1 MAEMTLA
8 EKARAA
14 RKAAED
20 AAAAAK
26 GDGLKPKKS
35 LADRAKDIRKSQGIP
50 DLPPE
55 TTGELQD
62 VSTAKDVAAGL
73 GSGVVRGVVS
83 LPGVPGSLEE
93 LLKAGGYSSWKQ
105 LSALPET
112 EKAKLRGLEIL
123 GSPVGTMVD
132 QPPQKPTQMLPTVQD
147 VISATAG
154 VLPEAAKPALTYKPK
169 TAAGRIAQTTGEFT
183 GGALFPGRLTRNIIK
198 NIAPWTAIGAV
209 SGAGEE
215 LVPGAGGLLGIGLGV
230 PTAILQAR
238 RGKAAK
244 LLGATEAAGTESRA
258 LQASGKKVGVPLTA
272 AETIKDPRI
281 KSFAEQ
287 AAKQPA
293 AAERMRSFIEAREK
307 QIPAAIERGLLEVDQ
322 PIKSPLEVSRKAAE
336 SAQKAI
342 ESARGNRTEAATK
355 LYDVAKTQSVEPSA
369 IQQIVAK
376 AEELKVNRSPAVQKE
391 IDDYVKQLF
400 DKDGNPIT
408 NLGALDDIYAT
419 TRDAS
424 KIVVTDKTK
433 AGAIKAS
440 STIYKLNRELRAV
453 TNNASDELAAAR
465 NIFES
470 ETEKLKSLVGD
481 TGVDSI
487 SKSGSNPSA
496 VVSAISGSKA
506 RASTIESVANQLN
519 KQDKTVFP
527 KVARYYFE
535 EASSQAIRGEPAKGG
550 FRFERSVRG
559 SPLKK
564 QRFDAIIAGVA
575 KAKGKNVEN
584 SVKAANKLMDV
595 LEATGQAKGLLTPSG
610 AVSAPGTKFGGIIER
625 IISKFERATD
635 AKFYNKF
642 AEALVS
648 DDSIKELERLARTNA
663 SREKMAAFLNTLIQP
678 AIQTNGSLLAEQ

>member
-1 MAEMTLA
+1 MD
-8 EKARAA
+8 
-14 RKAAED
+14 D
-20 AAAAAK
+20 AATRF
-26 GDGLKPKKS
+26 LKKQKE
-35 LADRAKDIRKSQGIP
+35 AQK
-50 DLPPE
+50 LPATPSSNDSE
-55 TTGELQD
+55 TQD
-62 VSTAKDVAAGL
+62 VSVTGDVAKSG
-73 GSGVVRGVVS
+73 GSGLFKGIVGT
-83 LPGVPGSLEE
+83 LGVPGSIEQ
-93 LLKAGGYSSWKQ
+93 LLKQLAYSASKK
-105 LSALPET
+105 SYALPES
-112 EKAKLRGLEIL
+112 EKAQVRDLEIL
-123 GSPVGTMVD
+123 GSPVGAMVD
-132 QPPQKPTQMLPTVQD
+132 KPPVKPTQVLPTYSD
-147 VISATAG
+147 VISGAASM
-154 VLPEAAKPALTYKPK
+154 LPEQLKPALTYEPK
-169 TAAGRIAQTTGEFT
+169 TAPGRIAGLAGEFT
-183 GGALFPGRLTRNIIK
+183 GGALFPGSLTRSVLK
-198 NIAPWTAIGAV
+198 NVLPYTAVGATAGTIEEVAPGY
-209 SGAGEE
+209 GGPAGMA
-215 LVPGAGGLLGIGLGV
+215 LTVPVAL
-230 PTAILQAR
+230 AQAR
-238 RGKAAK
+238 RGKASQMLKAIDTAGSEAK
-244 LLGATEAAGTESRA
+244 S
-258 LQASGKKVGVPLTA
+258 LQAASRRAGVPLTA
-272 AETIKDPRI
+272 AETISDPKI
-281 KSFAEQ
+281 ASFAEE
-287 AAKQPA
+287 ASKQPV
-293 AAERMRSFIEAREK
+293 AAEIMRPFVEARADK
-307 QIPAAIERGLLEVDQ
+307 VPAAIKSGLLEVDQ
-322 PIKSPLEVSRKAAE
+322 PIKSPLEVSRKSAE
-336 SAQKAI
+336 AAQKAI
-342 ESARGNRTEAATK
+342 ESARGNRTEAVTK

-440 STIYKLNRELRAV
+440 STISKLNGELRTV

-465 NIFES
+465 NIFET

-481 TGVDSI
+481 SGIDSI

-550 FRFERSVRG
+550 FRFAKSVRG

-564 QRFDAIIAGVA
+564 ERFDAIIAGVA
-575 KAKGKNVEN
+575 KAKGKNVKN
-584 SVKAANKLMDV
+584 SVKAANKLMDI

-610 AVSAPGTKFGGIIER
+610 AVATPGTKFGGIIER

-642 AEALVS
+642 AEAMVS
-648 DDSIKELERLARTNA
+648 DDSINALERLARTDA
-663 SREKMAAFLNTLIQP
+663 TRDQYAAFLNTLIVS
-678 AIQTNGSLLAEQ
+678 TRDTKGGLLAGEQEQCYK

>member
-1 MAEMTLA
+1 MD
-8 EKARAA
+8 
-14 RKAAED
+14 D
-20 AAAAAK
+20 AATRF
-26 GDGLKPKKS
+26 LKKQKE
-35 LADRAKDIRKSQGIP
+35 AQK
-50 DLPPE
+50 LPATPSSNDSE
-55 TTGELQD
+55 TQD
-62 VSTAKDVAAGL
+62 VSVTGDVAKSG
-73 GSGVVRGVVS
+73 GSGLFKGIVGT
-83 LPGVPGSLEE
+83 LGVPGSIEQ
-93 LLKAGGYSSWKQ
+93 LLKQLAYSASKK
-105 LSALPET
+105 SYALPES
-112 EKAKLRGLEIL
+112 EKAQVRDLEIL
-123 GSPVGTMVD
+123 GSPVGAMVD
-132 QPPQKPTQMLPTVQD
+132 KPPVKPTQVLPTYSD
-147 VISATAG
+147 VISGAASM
-154 VLPEAAKPALTYKPK
+154 LPEQLKPALTYEPK
-169 TAAGRIAQTTGEFT
+169 TAPGRIAGLAGEFT
-183 GGALFPGRLTRNIIK
+183 GGALFPGSLTRSVLK
-198 NIAPWTAIGAV
+198 NVLPYTAVGATAGTIEEVAPGY
-209 SGAGEE
+209 GGPAGMA
-215 LVPGAGGLLGIGLGV
+215 LTVPVAL
-230 PTAILQAR
+230 AQAR
-238 RGKAAK
+238 RGKASQMLKAIDTAGSEAK
-244 LLGATEAAGTESRA
+244 S
-258 LQASGKKVGVPLTA
+258 LQAASRRAGVPLTA
-272 AETIKDPRI
+272 AETISDPKI
-281 KSFAEQ
+281 ASFAEE
-287 AAKQPA
+287 ASKQPV
-293 AAERMRSFIEAREK
+293 AAEIMRPFVEARADK
-307 QIPAAIERGLLEVDQ
+307 VPAAIKSGLLEVDQ
-322 PIKSPLEVSRKAAE
+322 PIKSPLEVSRKSAE
-336 SAQKAI
+336 AAQKAI
-342 ESARGNRTEAATK
+342 ESARGNRTEAVTK

-440 STIYKLNRELRAV
+440 STISKLNGELRTV

-465 NIFES
+465 NIFET

-481 TGVDSI
+481 SGIDSI

-550 FRFERSVRG
+550 FRFAKSVRG

-564 QRFDAIIAGVA
+564 ERFDAIIAGVA
-575 KAKGKNVEN
+575 KAKGKNVKN
-584 SVKAANKLMDV
+584 SVKAANKLMDI

-610 AVSAPGTKFGGIIER
+610 AVATPGTKFGGIIER

-642 AEALVS
+642 AEAMVS
-648 DDSIKELERLARTNA
+648 DDSINALERLARTDA
-663 SREKMAAFLNTLIQP
+663 TRDQYAAFLNTLIVS
-678 AIQTNGSLLAEQ
+678 TRDTKGGLLAGEQE